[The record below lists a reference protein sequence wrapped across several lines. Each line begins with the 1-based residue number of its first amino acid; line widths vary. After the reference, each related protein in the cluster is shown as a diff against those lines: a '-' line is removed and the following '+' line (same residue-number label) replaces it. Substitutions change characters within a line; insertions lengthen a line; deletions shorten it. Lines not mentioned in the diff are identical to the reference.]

1 MHRVCTVHRVPMRLL
16 ETAKR
21 VPVRQMPQRCRYRPV
36 TEKALRPASAAAAA
50 VPVAHRVVEP
60 HPTAGAPLTSD
71 RSMRQPV
78 TVYLGLG
85 ANLGDARAA
94 LDLALQQLGQ
104 TPGMEVTARSA
115 YYRTA
120 PMDSSGP
127 DYINAVVELSTVLTA
142 PDLLN
147 CLHAIEERAGRAR
160 PYRNAPRTLDLD
172 ILMYGEGRIASPALT
187 IPHPRMGLRAF
198 VLVPLAEIARQWVDT
213 EQLNIVRDQAI
224 ERLQ

>member
-1 MHRVCTVHRVPMRLL
+1 MRRVCTAPRVPMRLP
-16 ETAKR
+16 ETVKW
-21 VPVRQMPQRCRYRPV
+21 VPVRRMPQVCRYRPV
-36 TEKALRPASAAAAA
+36 TEKALRPANGAAAA
-50 VPVAHRVVEP
+50 VPVAHRVVERQQ
-60 HPTAGAPLTSD
+60 TAGVPLTSD
-71 RSMRQPV
+71 PAMRQPV

-120 PMDSSGP
+120 PVDSSGP
-127 DYINAVVELSTVLTA
+127 DYINAVAELSTVLTA

-147 CLHAIEERAGRAR
+147 CLHAIEARSGRAR
-160 PYRNAPRTLDLD
+160 PYSNAPRTLDLD
-172 ILMYGEGRIASPALT
+172 ILLYGEGRITSPALT

-198 VLVPLAEIARQWVDT
+198 VLVPLAEIAPQCVDT
-213 EQLNIVRDQAI
+213 QQLNHVRDQAI